1 MTIVL
6 NPFEDGRA
14 SKTQEYDE
22 SLLVD
27 NGLLPALGQRI
38 LKHAQ
43 SRQKEDTLFAVSQQQ
58 VALDLQAAAAR
69 LRVPASMPM
78 VMYMLRHSGASTD
91 FALKLRALPEIK
103 LRGRWRGDASLRRYE
118 KGGRLAEQLAKLP
131 EKLLVH
137 AERCAKLVNKVLAGF
152 APPLGA
158 P

>member
-91 FALKLRALPEIK
+91 FALKFRALPEIK

-131 EKLLVH
+131 EKLLAH
-137 AERCAKLVNKVLAGF
+137 AERCAKLVNKVLGGF
-152 APPLGA
+152 ARPLGA